1 MENNVDIPLKN
12 EFNYKLIDTFN
23 NDTLEIYLVKDG
35 VSFALKY
42 KDHLFYANRM
52 ISKDRVLELSKLCIN
67 AIHDKKTMIF
77 DRIILVEYDEYIFI
91 LDGQHRIFA
100 IFNTQ
105 KLIPSFNMELLVYKY
120 KVNNDQEAILLLQQ
134 INNILP
140 YKHINDKYTELLDNI
155 YKLYGATKKTDKY
168 CIKKNEYRAM
178 YPNWNLRE
186 LKDILEESQLLEQ
199 TNLSIQEIIE
209 QIELFNKELQY
220 NFKLIQTLNS
230 NKLMEK
236 YYNEILKYNC
246 NRNKF
251 FIGLISI
258 NIFIYKI
265 KDKIL

>member
-1 MENNVDIPLKN
+1 MNNNIDIIEQN

-23 NDTLEIYLVKDG
+23 NGTLEIYLVKDG

-105 KLIPSFNMELLVYKY
+105 KLIPSFNIELLVYKY
-120 KVNNDQEAILLLQQ
+120 KVKDDKEAILLLQQ
-134 INNILP
+134 VNNILP
-140 YKHINDKYTELLDNI
+140 YKHINDKYAELLDNI

-186 LKDILEESQLLEQ
+186 LKDLLEESKLLEQ
-199 TNLSIQEIIE
+199 TNLSINEIIE
-209 QIELFNKELQY
+209 KIELFNNELKN
-220 NFKLIQTLNS
+220 NFKLIKLFTS
-230 NKLMEK
+230 NKSMEK

-246 NRNKF
+246 NR
-251 FIGLISI
+251 
-258 NIFIYKI
+258 
-265 KDKIL
+265 